1 MKEAKKP
8 DVNLVPANGEEPL
21 AVEII
26 EQSIVEIARAM
37 KAINDTRL
45 TRASIVTLIHARS
58 GIGKGAIEI
67 VLNNLEQMER
77 AWLKPR
83 KETR

>member
-8 DVNLVPANGEEPL
+8 VVNLVPANGEEPL

-45 TRASIVTLIHARS
+45 SRAAIVTLIHARS
-58 GIGKGAIEI
+58 GVAKGAIEL
-67 VLNNLEQMER
+67 VLNNLEQMEKI
-77 AWLKPR
+77 WLKPS